1 MESQYLAWGLILIG
15 VAIFLVV
22 VELFVPSGGI
32 IAVVAALT
40 AIAGVVSLFVH
51 DTMWGLIGL
60 VGVAVAT
67 PIVVIG
73 GFKIWSS
80 TKIGRQMLGEESDRL
95 LTRQRDVEKRHK
107 DELASLVGA
116 RGLALTDLHPIGV
129 VKIDDK
135 RHDAQ
140 AEVDLIDAGEDI
152 VVSHAD
158 GLQIKVRRIET

>member
-1 MESQYLAWGLILIG
+1 MESQYLAWGLVLIG

-51 DTMWGLIGL
+51 DPMWGLIGL

-73 GFKIWSS
+73 GFRIWSS
-80 TKIGRQMLGEESDRL
+80 TKIGRQMLGEESEQL
-95 LTRQRDVEKRHK
+95 LTRQRDEEKRQK
-107 DELASLVGA
+107 DELASMVGM
-116 RGLALTDLHPIGV
+116 RGVALTDLHPIGV
-129 VKIDDK
+129 VKVESK
-135 RHDAQ
+135 RYDAQ
-140 AEVDLIDAGEDI
+140 AEVDLIDAGEKI

-158 GLQIKVRRIET
+158 GFQIKVRRVEA